1 MVMKTLIAAIKS
13 QVVGVISIILAFL
26 IPIRGLLICVGFAI
40 VLDTIM
46 GVYKAKKLN
55 GWKSVSSRKM
65 SALISKMFLYE
76 GAIILFYAM
85 DKFIMGEFI
94 ALFIGVPLF
103 LTKVLAATL
112 CFIEIKSI
120 DETVKIITG
129 KSVWERFREL
139 LARAKEAKEEV
150 NDLVEKPE

>member
-1 MVMKTLIAAIKS
+1 MKTLIASIKS
-13 QVVGVISIILAFL
+13 HLIGVISIFFAFL
-26 IPIRGLLICVGFAI
+26 LPIRGLLICVGFAI
-40 VLDTIM
+40 VIDTVM

-55 GWKSVSSRKM
+55 GWKSVSSRKL
-65 SALISKMFLYE
+65 SELISKMFLYE

-103 LTKVLAATL
+103 LTKILAATL

-120 DETVKIITG
+120 DETIKLTTG

-150 NDLVEKPE
+150 NGIMDKPE

>member
-1 MVMKTLIAAIKS
+1 MKTLITSIKS
-13 QVVGVISIILAFL
+13 HLIGVISIFFAFL
-26 IPIRGLLICVGFAI
+26 LPIRGLLICVGFAI
-40 VLDTIM
+40 VIDTVM

-55 GWKSVSSRKM
+55 GWKSVSSRKL
-65 SALISKMFLYE
+65 SALISKLFLYE

-103 LTKVLAATL
+103 LTKILAATL

-120 DETVKIITG
+120 DETIKLITG

-150 NDLVEKPE
+150 NGIMDKPE

>member
-1 MVMKTLIAAIKS
+1 MKTLIASIKS
-13 QVVGVISIILAFL
+13 HLIGVISIFFAFL
-26 IPIRGLLICVGFAI
+26 LPIRGLLICVGFAI
-40 VLDTIM
+40 VIDTVM

-55 GWKSVSSRKM
+55 GWKSVSSRKL
-65 SALISKMFLYE
+65 SELISKMFLYE

-103 LTKVLAATL
+103 LTKILAATL

-120 DETVKIITG
+120 DETIKLTTG
-129 KSVWERFREL
+129 KSVWKRFREL

-150 NDLVEKPE
+150 NEIMDKPE

>member
-1 MVMKTLIAAIKS
+1 MKTLIASIKS
-13 QVVGVISIILAFL
+13 HLIGVVSIFFAFL
-26 IPIRGLLICVGFAI
+26 LPIRGLLICVGFAI
-40 VLDTIM
+40 VIDTVM

-55 GWKSVSSRKM
+55 GWKSVSSRKL

-103 LTKVLAATL
+103 LTKILAATL

-120 DETVKIITG
+120 DETINLITG

-150 NDLVEKPE
+150 NGIMDKPE